1 MGPCPLPAQRPL
13 WPLIDAVIGN
23 RYAAHIGADVRP
35 MAFVNHGARKWIL
48 GLCLPAALGTV
59 TDRAALAQS
68 GSAPRNVGHPT
79 FASPHARPIARN
91 GSFIYVANTP
101 ADTVDV
107 LDVAARAL
115 VGRIHV
121 GIDPVSIAVRPD
133 GSEVWVANHVSD
145 TVSVIDANP
154 SSPAFHQVIA
164 TVQNIDP
171 ATFSTR
177 FDEPVGIAFAN
188 DRKAYV
194 ALSTSNRIAIVDVAT
209 RTVTGHLPIRAQDPR
224 AIAVQGN
231 RLYVIPF
238 ESGNQTQLSGCFAA
252 NLDGDLCTFD
262 LWEHVVSNNNVLSQG
277 YNADVV
283 KHPGVPDRDLFVFN
297 TETDALE
304 QVVSGLG
311 TLLYGLA
318 VDSDHRVFVAHTDA
332 RNDANG
338 RAGTRKDGL
347 AQLDNRPWLNRI
359 AQVDCSGECS
369 TPRFF
374 DLEPL
379 PPLQP
384 EPGMALATPFGIA
397 LSEDESTLVVTAA
410 GSDKLFIVDAN
421 TGAVSRRVGV
431 GVAPRGL
438 TLISDNRGAPLE
450 AWVLNAISN
459 TVSVVDLGAQATAV
473 GTTIA
478 LEDPTP
484 ADVKRGR
491 LAFNSAEASSS
502 GTFACASC
510 HPDAHTDQL
519 LWVLETPACDLEG
532 CTQTPPRLT
541 MPVRGL
547 QDTEPFYWDGVPGD
561 PFGGINTASVNTDV
575 PPTDVLPTR
584 DATEPGNCL
593 SSQLDSSLGTTMCDT
608 LNCPVNDEDKAGLLD
623 AADRDAMARFLMS
636 VPYPPAPAPP
646 IDNVLSL
653 SAREG
658 FFESSSVN
666 DAAER
671 TTGAQTCGAC
681 HKDPFLTSTNT
692 PSTGMEATTFRGAHD
707 RWTVLSQ
714 GRVNLIDLLRLVGLG
729 NGIEERDPWIL
740 IGLTPAMW
748 EMILEGSTGFSG
760 SFARQTTLNAETAQL
775 PQTARLLKALEGSAA
790 EGAIRLLGQGVRIA
804 DGVATPFAVEFLDG
818 TYQTRTD
825 GATQLPDEL
834 SIEKAQVTN
843 DGTDF
848 DRSTLLE
855 AARDGALV
863 LTLTGRAG
871 VHADA
876 GNPQP
881 ALWADGARE
890 AQTRNVA
897 IPFLGADSTLR
908 FKGRHLHDR
917 AALFV
922 NGRRVAGT
930 LGCETGRLPECDVE
944 RLVARFVDAPQPGGL
959 HFLQVQNPEGLFSND
974 MMFFSNQAPLPPRPG
989 NLLASGGAFTPGA
1002 GQFDKHWNTVELA
1015 TNAISEIGGEVRI
1028 DLKSAAVFPWHAQ
1041 ISHAAMV
1048 IAGQQYTLCYDAR
1061 AAGPRFITAYMDS
1074 NLDEWRNISG
1084 GQHRAHLTTTRQR
1097 FSHTFTV
1104 AQTDLFARVAFDLA
1118 QSPLDVQLDNIG
1130 LYEGS
1135 TCGVP

>member
-1 MGPCPLPAQRPL
+1 MLLMAL
-13 WPLIDAVIGN
+13 F
-23 RYAAHIGADVRP
+23 AAFAS
-35 MAFVNHGARKWIL
+35 
-48 GLCLPAALGTV
+48 
-59 TDRAALAQS
+59 AALAQS
-68 GSAPRNVGHPT
+68 DPTPRNVGHPT

-164 TVQNIDP
+164 TLQDIDP

-238 ESGNQTQLSGCFAA
+238 ESGNRTQLSGCFAA

-277 YNADVV
+277 YDADVV

-311 TLLYGLA
+311 TLLYGLT

-379 PPLQP
+379 PPLHP

-410 GSDKLFIVDAN
+410 GSDKLFTVNAN
-421 TGAVSRRVGV
+421 TGVVSHRVSVGATPR
-431 GVAPRGL
+431 GVAL
-438 TLISDNRGAPLE
+438 ASDQRGAPQE
-450 AWVLNAISN
+450 AWVLNAVDN
-459 TVSVVDLGAQATAV
+459 TVSMVDLGAGATAISA
-473 GTTIA
+473 TIV

-484 ADVKRGR
+484 ADIKRGR
-491 LAFNSAEASSS
+491 MAFNDASASSS
-502 GTFACASC
+502 GTFSCASC
-510 HPDAHTDQL
+510 HADAHTDQL

-532 CTQTPPRLT
+532 CTQVPPRLT
-541 MPVRGL
+541 MPLRGL
-547 QDTEPFYWDGVPGD
+547 RDTEPFHWDGVPGD
-561 PFGGINTASVNTDV
+561 PFGGNNAASVNTDA
-575 PPTDVLPTR
+575 PPNC
-584 DATEPGNCL
+584 DAG
-593 SSQLDSSLGTTMCDT
+593 SSEACVRVQLDTSLGTTMCDPG
-608 LNCPVNDEDKAGLLD
+608 NCPVNDEDKAGLLD
-623 AADRDAMARFLMS
+623 AADRDAMARFLVS
-636 VPYPPAPAPP
+636 VPYPPAQTRS
-646 IDNVLSL
+646 IDNQLSQT
-653 SAREG
+653 AQDG
-658 FFESSSVN
+658 FFESSFVN

-671 TTGAQTCGAC
+671 TTGAQTCTAC
-681 HKDPFLTSTNT
+681 HKDPFLASTNT
-692 PSTGMEATTFRGAHD
+692 PGSGMDAPTFRGAYD
-707 RWTVLSQ
+707 RWVILPQ

-729 NGIEERDPWIL
+729 DSFAERDLWL
-740 IGLTPAMW
+740 LAGLTPSMW

-760 SFARQTTLNAETAQL
+760 SFARQATLNVETAQL
-775 PQTARLLKALEGSAA
+775 PLTARLLKALEGSAA
-790 EGAIRLLGQGVRIA
+790 EGAIRLLGEGVRI
-804 DGVATPFAVEFLDG
+804 DQEVATPFAVEFLDG

-825 GATQLPDEL
+825 GATPFPDEL
-834 SIEKAQVTN
+834 PGGKAQVPN
-843 DGTDF
+843 DRTDF

-855 AARDGALV
+855 AARAGDLV
-863 LTLTGRAG
+863 LTLTGHAG
-871 VHADA
+871 KHTDA
-876 GNPQP
+876 SNPQP
-881 ALWADGARE
+881 ALWAGGNIE

-897 IPFLGADSTLR
+897 IPFLAADSTLR
-908 FKGRHLHDR
+908 FKGRHVRDG
-917 AALFV
+917 ASLFV
-922 NGRRVAGT
+922 NGRRVGGTLACAAGT
-930 LGCETGRLPECDVE
+930 LPKCDDE
-944 RLVARFVDAPQPGGL
+944 MLVASLAELPQPGGA
-959 HFLQVQNPEGLFSND
+959 HFLQVQNSEGLFSND
-974 MMFFSNQAPLPPRPG
+974 LMFFSDQTPLPPRPG
-989 NLLASGGAFTPGA
+989 NLIASGGAFTPGA
-1002 GQFDKHWNTVELA
+1002 EQFDKHWNTVEIA
-1015 TNAISEIGGEVRI
+1015 TNSITEVGGEVRI
-1028 DLKSAAVFPWHAQ
+1028 DMRSSAVFPWHAQ

-1084 GQHRAHLTTTRQR
+1084 GQHRAHLTTARRR
-1097 FSHTFTV
+1097 FNHTFTV
-1104 AQTDLFARVAFDLA
+1104 AETDLFARVAFDLA

-1130 LYEGS
+1130 LYEGGA
-1135 TCGVP
+1135 CGMP